1 MDIGIHFT
9 VLTLIWMV
17 LCVTI
22 KHDKDFCFEILK
34 STLKN
39 YDILLYTKGYVFSMG
54 VYEIKIYSFLSDKFV
69 GIY

>member
-1 MDIGIHFT
+1 
-9 VLTLIWMV
+9 MV

-69 GIY
+69 SIY